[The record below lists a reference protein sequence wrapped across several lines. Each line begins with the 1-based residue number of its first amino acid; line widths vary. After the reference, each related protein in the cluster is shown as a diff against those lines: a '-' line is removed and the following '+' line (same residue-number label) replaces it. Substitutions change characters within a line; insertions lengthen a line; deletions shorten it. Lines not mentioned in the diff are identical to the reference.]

1 MNSMNIS
8 IEKFIE
14 HKDGITLK
22 VVDSTSYSLLA
33 VKESL
38 SSKSDEALDNIM
50 FFDFNKNKDVQSLIS
65 TFNTY
70 PYSSEFRYVI
80 VSGIKEK
87 DSEII
92 KQIQDY
98 LLNPMKTTKHIFIVE
113 NKKIN
118 IKCQFEGS
126 DDDSEKGTIN
136 FIKNQ
141 LKSRNI
147 DLREKNIREL
157 AVKSKNKLS
166 IISFIEKIQTLN
178 NANSLNQN
186 LVEDLL
192 KDQKSDSYKEAY
204 DLMNYI
210 NNKNLKACLLE
221 IQKTNFKEN
230 IFLEISR
237 ITWRFRT
244 YLKIKSLK
252 DASFSNEEI
261 MKMTKVSKY
270 QYKYFDQE
278 TSRKKTNEILQAL
291 QALREVDVLIKTTNL
306 SYDNILLNLFKKL
319 CKN

>member
-1 MNSMNIS
+1 
-8 IEKFIE
+8 
-14 HKDGITLK
+14 
-22 VVDSTSYSLLA
+22 
-33 VKESL
+33 
-38 SSKSDEALDNIM
+38 
-50 FFDFNKNKDVQSLIS
+50 
-65 TFNTY
+65 
-70 PYSSEFRYVI
+70 
-80 VSGIKEK
+80 
-87 DSEII
+87 
-92 KQIQDY
+92 
-98 LLNPMKTTKHIFIVE
+98 
-113 NKKIN
+113 
-118 IKCQFEGS
+118 
-126 DDDSEKGTIN
+126 
-136 FIKNQ
+136 
-141 LKSRNI
+141 
-147 DLREKNIREL
+147 
-157 AVKSKNKLS
+157 
-166 IISFIEKIQTLN
+166 
-178 NANSLNQN
+178 
-186 LVEDLL
+186 
-192 KDQKSDSYKEAY
+192 
-204 DLMNYI
+204 MNYI

>member
-1 MNSMNIS
+1 MKSMNIS

-14 HKDGITLK
+14 HKEAITLK
-22 VVDSTSYSLLA
+22 IVDSTSYSLHA
-33 VKESL
+33 IKEAL
-38 SSKSDEALDNIM
+38 NLKSDDALDNIT
-50 FFDFNKNKDVQSLIS
+50 FFDFNKNKDVLNLIS

-92 KQIQDY
+92 EQIQEY
-98 LLNPMKTTKHIFIVE
+98 LLDPMKTTKHIFILE
-113 NKKIN
+113 NKKID
-118 IKCQFEGS
+118 IECDFEDS
-126 DDDSEKGTIN
+126 EDDSIKGTIN

-141 LKSRNI
+141 LKSRSVE
-147 DLREKNIREL
+147 LKEKNIIKL
-157 AVKSKNKLS
+157 AEKSKNKLT

-178 NANSLNQN
+178 KANSLNQN
-186 LVEDLL
+186 LVDDLL
-192 KDQKSDSYKEAY
+192 EDQRSDSFKESY

-210 NNKNLKACLLE
+210 NDKNLKACLLE

-252 DASFSNEEI
+252 GASYSSEEI
-261 MKMTKVSKY
+261 MKSTKVSKY

-278 TSRKKTNEILQAL
+278 TNRKNSNEILEGL
-291 QALREVDVLIKTTNL
+291 RALREVDVLLKTTNL
-306 SYDNILLNLFKKL
+306 DYDNILLNLFKKL